1 MTFEVEEILLLP
13 QSRCFVKFAFFSHR
27 PYKSPTFSIYNWE
40 QDCPFTTSTSL
51 LVRPTASVHPAW
63 EGVFTGHFWP
73 GRGSMSQPSPYV
85 FPSGEIRLSIS
96 SGLEIYG
103 IRLPPPSPAIDPQHV
118 EAQVLVDLLAETTP
132 EYDLELINCM
142 YNYAIRWSYGPGQ
155 DDMDVSILQFRWP
168 EQGKGRRLR
177 ISRVNFDPAFYT
189 EGCQNRRVYHYDE
202 LSRRCLLFSC
212 CCTRFTAHELS

>member
-1 MTFEVEEILLLP
+1 MPFSLLENHLAYGHETEGGDGAVIIVDWKTADGIKDTGRIPRWYIPHCKAWEILLLP
-13 QSRCFVKFAFFSHR
+13 QSRCFVQFAFCPHR

-40 QDCPFTTSTSL
+40 RDCPFTTSTSL

-63 EGVFTGHFWP
+63 EGVFTRHYWA

-96 SGLEIYG
+96 SGLELYG
-103 IRLPPPSPAIDPQHV
+103 ICLPPPSPAIDPQHV

-142 YNYAIRWSYGPGQ
+142 YKYAIRWSYGPRK
-155 DDMDVSILQFRWP
+155 DDVDVSILQFRWP
-168 EQGKGRRLR
+168 EQGKGRRL
-177 ISRVNFDPAFYT
+177 I
-189 EGCQNRRVYHYDE
+189 
-202 LSRRCLLFSC
+202 L
-212 CCTRFTAHELS
+212 